1 METVTIHHKHAS
13 LLSSAIL
20 LEHDYMRA
28 YSADF
33 VELIEIARGKN
44 GCPVLTSADDL
55 SQEAE

>member
-1 METVTIHHKHAS
+1 MKRHLSTVF
-13 LLSSAIL
+13 LSSAIL